1 MVHSYIEMETHIIVT
16 SFMNL
21 RCNKAISLYIVN
33 SKNNVFIKKSI
44 LFIISLTWKNFLL
57 IIYSYMVYILI
68 KQYINNFIYTSISS
82 YFVAFVLVL
91 ICGICVSC
99 LTNRLFEHLVNKW
112 KNTFWDKYVLA
123 TLIDLSI
130 SYFNSLSCNN
140 ALCFVGYQYENN
152 SDDENY
158 SDDKYGIVKVFA
170 WQLEAQAKERIRR
183 GCLSWE
189 IKALSDDTVARITPD
204 TQAAAKNASLTYHR
218 IKRLEPIA
226 AALGREKDD
235 KNVALHDVVTEHID
249 SSKQELC
256 TFMKEATTFAY
267 AHKATKQD
275 VMFKVSKW
283 LNGLHTF

>member
-1 MVHSYIEMETHIIVT
+1 M
-16 SFMNL
+16 
-21 RCNKAISLYIVN
+21 
-33 SKNNVFIKKSI
+33 VFIS
-44 LFIISLTWKNFLL
+44 
-57 IIYSYMVYILI
+57 I

-140 ALCFVGYQYENN
+140 ALCFVGYQYEND
-152 SDDENY
+152 S
-158 SDDKYGIVKVFA
+158 SDKYGIVKVFA
-170 WQLEAQAKERIRR
+170 WELEAQAKERIRR

-189 IKALSDDTVARITPD
+189 IKALSDDTRTLITPD
-204 TQAAAKNASLTYHR
+204 TQAAAKKASLTYHR
-218 IKRLEPIA
+218 IKRLEPVA
-226 AALGREKDD
+226 AALGREKDA

-256 TFMKEATTFAY
+256 TLMKEATTFAY
-267 AHKATKQD
+267 AHNATKED
-275 VMFKVSKW
+275 VMFKISKW